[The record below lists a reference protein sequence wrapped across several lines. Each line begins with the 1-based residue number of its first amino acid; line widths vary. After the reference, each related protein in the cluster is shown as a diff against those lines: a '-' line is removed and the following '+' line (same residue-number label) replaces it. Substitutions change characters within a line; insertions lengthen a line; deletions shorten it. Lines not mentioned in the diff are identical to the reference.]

1 MLTTLPRPPGQLVIV
16 RRLAP
21 QPVPD
26 LHLRPVRPSL
36 LDRRF
41 AGDAWV
47 VDQGDGTL
55 AVRLGDYNLVQL
67 TALALDLPSL
77 NQTLGRVWQRRPGR
91 RA

>member
-1 MLTTLPRPPGQLVIV
+1 MLPTLCRPPECFRILRRLTPRPS
-16 RRLAP
+16 
-21 QPVPD
+21 PD
-26 LHLRPVRPSL
+26 LSLRSVRPSL

-41 AGDAWV
+41 TGDAWV

-55 AVRLGDYNLVQL
+55 AVRLGDYNLVQI
-67 TALALDLPSL
+67 TGLALDLPSL